1 MEDQQPAAGDLTDAV
16 SDGETEAAAAAS
28 DDEAQPDE
36 AVQTPAAE
44 AEPAEGAADDEATT
58 DSVEDTGEASAD
70 STDPDT
76 DAEAEAEA
84 DGAKGKAAARRARP
98 KRLTGRRL
106 AAVGA
111 AITALLFVGSA
122 AFAGAAVQ
130 PYLADRAVVAIKL
143 NVART
148 AANAITTLWTYN
160 PENMDG
166 LPDRAATYLSGDFGA
181 QYRKFVD
188 TIVAPNKQAK
198 ITNNTEVTGVAVES
212 LDGPNA
218 IAIVYTNTTTTS
230 PLTKNIPSMKY
241 LSYRLIMKRDR
252 SRWFVTRMTTITSL
266 DLTPRV

>member
-44 AEPAEGAADDEATT
+44 AADDEATT

-70 STDPDT
+70 STDPDADADT
-76 DAEAEAEA
+76 DAEA

>member
-36 AVQTPAAE
+36 AVQTPAAG

-70 STDPDT
+70 FTDPDT
-76 DAEAEAEA
+76 DAEA
-84 DGAKGKAAARRARP
+84 DGAKGKAAARP